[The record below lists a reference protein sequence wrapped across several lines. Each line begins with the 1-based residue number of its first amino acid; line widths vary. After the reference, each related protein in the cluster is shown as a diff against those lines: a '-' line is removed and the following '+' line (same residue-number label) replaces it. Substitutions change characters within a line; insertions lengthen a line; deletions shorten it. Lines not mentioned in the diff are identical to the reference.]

1 MRDLIR
7 RGFFTSART
16 VTHVVLYVNRS
27 GFNFTRRELAP
38 VLLRLLQDGA
48 LRRTRGADGRVVYY
62 QR

>member
-16 VTHVVLYVNRS
+16 VTHVVLYVNGS
-27 GFNFTRRELAP
+27 GFNLTRRQVAP

-48 LRRTRGADGRVVYY
+48 LRRTRDADGRFLYFK
-62 QR
+62 R